1 MNDRSHCP
9 TDAQGNPQQYFSPVA
24 PPEACQIHT
33 VPEPSTPSLLIV
45 AMLAVLAVRKWV
57 RR

>member
-9 TDAQGNPQQYFSPVA
+9 HDAQGNPQQYFSPVA
-24 PPEACQIHT
+24 PPEHCQIHT